1 METLN
6 GSLAEVA
13 KSFLVITVMIW
24 IVYRIFI
31 LTKHILRGW
40 GKKEDK

>member
-13 KSFLVITVMIW
+13 KSFLVIGITIW

-31 LTKHILRGW
+31 SAKYIIKGR
-40 GKKEDK
+40 K

>member
-13 KSFLVITVMIW
+13 KSFLVLGITVW

-31 LTKHILRGW
+31 LTKRIVKGW
-40 GKKEDK
+40 DKKEKK

>member
-13 KSFLVITVMIW
+13 KSFLVLIITVW
-24 IVYRIFI
+24 IVYRVFI
-31 LTKHILRGW
+31 LTRCMMKGW
-40 GKKEDK
+40 GKR